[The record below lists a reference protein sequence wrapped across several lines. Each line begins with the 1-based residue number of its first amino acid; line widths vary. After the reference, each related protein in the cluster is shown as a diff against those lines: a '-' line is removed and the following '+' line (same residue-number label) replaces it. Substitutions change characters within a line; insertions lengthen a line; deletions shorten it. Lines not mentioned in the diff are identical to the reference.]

1 MSEGRVPL
9 AAHGPFAVAMFPFL
23 ESQSMSKTPPL
34 APDCDPAS
42 PYESFDSR
50 KLHDAAERAL
60 DHYLL
65 PAAAIMAA
73 PYSPNS
79 LFMVNPQS
87 DTESLLANACESL
100 ASATVMLGD
109 FAGTLQGPNRNTLL
123 GIAQVV
129 MLGELAV
136 NQALDNVVPKE

>member
-1 MSEGRVPL
+1 MST
-9 AAHGPFAVAMFPFL
+9 
-23 ESQSMSKTPPL
+23 TPSHP
-34 APDCDPAS
+34 PVTDPAS
-42 PYESFDSR
+42 PYESFGSR

-60 DHYLL
+60 DHYLA
-65 PAAAIMAA
+65 PAINAT
-73 PYSPNS
+73 PYRPNT

-87 DTESLLANACESL
+87 DTESLLVNACESL

-109 FAGTLQGPNRNTLL
+109 FAGMLEGSRRNTLL

-136 NQALDNVVPKE
+136 NKALDNVEPTD

>member
-1 MSEGRVPL
+1 MS
-9 AAHGPFAVAMFPFL
+9 
-23 ESQSMSKTPPL
+23 QPPE
-34 APDCDPAS
+34 PPVTDPVSPYAS
-42 PYESFDSR
+42 PHSR

-65 PAAAIMAA
+65 PAAIMAE
-73 PYSPNS
+73 PYTAST

-87 DTESLLANACESL
+87 DAESLLTNASGSL
-100 ASATVMLGD
+100 ASATVMLGN
-109 FAGTLQGPNRNTLL
+109 FAGVLEGSNRQTLL

-136 NQALDNVVPKE
+136 NKALDLVVPTD